1 MWNVEEIEP
10 PHRRG
15 WLRWV
20 IVALV
25 ILVIVAVGVWVVN
38 PMGTQAAAP
47 VTATAS
53 TGTIVSAVDVS
64 GAIAAGSVDEL
75 SFGASG
81 TVQTVKV
88 SVGQTVSAGEVLATI
103 DTTAADAQ
111 LNVAKA
117 NLTAA
122 QARLTADQQAPTA
135 ATVASARDSV
145 NQAKQQLTSAE
156 QNLSDT
162 KAQNTQSID
171 AADQSVSEAEAKL
184 SADESANPAVPASQI
199 SADQTAVTQAKQNL
213 SAAQVRATT
222 SLHQAE
228 QQLSSAQLGVTNA
241 QDQYNLKVAPTPDAQ
256 IASDEAS
263 VAQAQQSLITAQQT
277 SGGSEIVA
285 TNAGTVTAVSI
296 AVGDK
301 VGGSSGGSGS
311 SSSSSATGQ
320 IEVMDLSHLIVT
332 GEVSDVDVAKLKLQ
346 QPATISAT
354 ALGTTTL
361 TGTVCEIDQVGTQI
375 QGVTSY
381 GVQVCLDGT
390 APALRVGMSADA
402 QVVVQRASG
411 VVMVP
416 SLAVQ
421 TRNGQQVVEVLSADG
436 KTTTAQAVQTGL
448 TDGQNTQIVSGLS
461 SGTKVVLSLPSTTG
475 TNGGSPTRGGGNF
488 RIFGGGL
495 GG

>member
-10 PHRRG
+10 PRRRG

-20 IVALV
+20 IVAVV
-25 ILVIVAVGVWVVN
+25 IVVIVAVGFWVVN
-38 PMGTQAAAP
+38 PLATQAAAP
-47 VTATAS
+47 VTATAT

-145 NQAKQQLTSAE
+145 NQAKAQLTNAE

-171 AADQSVSEAEAKL
+171 AADQSVSSAEAKL
-184 SADESANPAVPASQI
+184 SADESASPAVPASQI
-199 SADQTAVTQAKQNL
+199 SADEAAVTQAKQNL
-213 SAAQVRATT
+213 SAAEVRATS

-228 QQLSSAQLGVTNA
+228 QQLSSAKLGVTNA
-241 QDQYNLKVAPTPDAQ
+241 EDQYTLKTAPSTDAQ
-256 IASDEAS
+256 LASDEAS
-263 VAQAQQSLITAQQT
+263 VAQAQLSLITAEQT
-277 SGGSEIVA
+277 SGGADIVA

-301 VGGSSGGSGS
+301 VGGSSGGSG

-411 VVMVP
+411 VVLVP

-421 TRNGQQVVEVLSADG
+421 TRNGQQVVDVLGADG

-475 TNGGSPTRGGGNF
+475 TSGGTPTRGGGNF